1 MAKTLNEQKHKDQR
15 MRLLAQA
22 RRLFAAQGVKESSM
36 SQIAKACRVTKATLY
51 HYFKNKEAILK
62 EILAHRTEEIAD
74 FQKRLAA
81 AKTLEE
87 CLYEFAKI
95 HLESMEAAENLE
107 LLKILLAE
115 TQKNRDM
122 KRSYMNFCDQN
133 VTQCAKDIIK
143 RFAPRLSDKEAR
155 LAFYQFLAPLLHY
168 TWNVKMVGPM
178 EELIGDDETF
188 VRRLAKVHAQA
199 LAG

>member
-1 MAKTLNEQKHKDQR
+1 MVMVLNQQKHAGQR
-15 MRLLAQA
+15 MRLLSHA
-22 RRLFAAQGVKESSM
+22 RRLFASQGVKETSM

-51 HYFKNKEAILK
+51 HYFKSKEAILK
-62 EILAHRTEEIAD
+62 EILACRTAEIAD
-74 FQKRLAA
+74 FQKRMEA
-81 AKTLEE
+81 THNLEE

-95 HLESMEAAENLE
+95 HLESMETAENLD

-122 KRSYMNFCDQN
+122 KRYYMNFCGQN
-133 VTQCAKDIIK
+133 VTQCARDIIK
-143 RFAPRLSDKEAR
+143 RFVPGIAEKEAR

-178 EELIGDDETF
+178 NDLIGDDEGF
-188 VRRLAKVHAQA
+188 IRRLARVHSLA
-199 LAG
+199 LKN